1 MFYYINGKLTHLAPG
16 FAVLDVGGVGYR
28 LTVSGTTYN
37 AMPPRSASNP
47 PSVRLYTHLAVRED
61 DIELF
66 GFATEAEL
74 SSFRMLISVSG
85 VGPKA
90 AMSVLSFLTP
100 EKFALAVCTDDRKT
114 IAKANGIGPKTAARI
129 ILELKDKMLRE
140 NGGELPNTLSTL
152 RAEDIAGVT
161 LVYHVGM
168 YDEYYMPYYCFA
180 FVEREP
186 FYTETLPEG
195 FVGLSLYY
203 VPAISGEYLSPS
215 WDGGIN

>member
-140 NGGELPNTLSTL
+140 NGGELSSGGGALPEVGAADGPGGGRGKLSEAMEALLVLGYT
-152 RAEDIAGVT
+152 RAEASAALKDMDIASMELEEIIRKT
-161 LVYHVGM
+161 LKKLM
-168 YDEYYMPYYCFA
+168 K
-180 FVEREP
+180 
-186 FYTETLPEG
+186 L
-195 FVGLSLYY
+195 
-203 VPAISGEYLSPS
+203 
-215 WDGGIN
+215 